1 MDLPLPPIVAR
12 AEAAARAA
20 GFPLVADGVHP
31 SCSSPHTGRLLAA
44 LAAARPGG
52 RIGEIGTG
60 TGYGTSWILSA
71 LPADAEVVTVEID
84 PGRAAAA
91 QALFAGEAGVTVV
104 EGDAPGVIATL
115 GPFDLLFVDGAHYG
129 GDAEALRS
137 LIPLVRIGGQLVVD
151 DVTPVAA
158 LPEGS
163 PLRRRD
169 AKREALLATPG
180 LVGVEVVAP
189 SLTESTLVATRT
201 A

>member
-60 TGYGTSWILSA
+60 TGYGTSWIVSA

-91 QALFAGEAGVTVV
+91 RALFAGEAGVT
-104 EGDAPGVIATL
+104 A
-115 GPFDLLFVDGAHYG
+115 FDLLFVDGAHYG
-129 GDAEALRS
+129 RDAEALRS

-158 LPEGS
+158 LPEDS

-169 AKREALLATPG
+169 AKREALFTTPG
-180 LVGVEVVAP
+180 LVAVEVVAP